1 MELKLDDS
9 EFVNSILYPSW
20 SYCFNA
26 ECPRSK
32 ECICFISSKFIPA
45 GKEWGN
51 AIYPNACHDGKCR
64 HFLRARIVKAA
75 WGMKG
80 LYDQVKHRDAAILK
94 SRVIGMLGSRTSYY
108 RCHRGEIHLSPEK
121 QEEINQLF
129 SEYGYEPPLFD
140 HYQEEVGFVNQ

>member
-45 GKEWGN
+45 DKEWGN

-80 LYDQVKHRDAAILK
+80 LYDQVKHRDAAILI
-94 SRVIGMLGSRTSYY
+94 SRAKGLLGGHTAYY
-108 RCHRGEIHLSPEK
+108 RYFRGEMHLSPEQ
-121 QEEINQLF
+121 QEMVNQLF
-129 SEYGYEPPLFD
+129 AEYGYAAPRFD
-140 HYQEEVGFVNQ
+140 HYQEEVDFINK